1 MALVQGVAQARG
13 PRNRVRID
21 PNLWGA
27 LSSVLGKTFGT
38 KQSPKYW
45 PYSNFYIQMMDVI
58 GRVAP
63 GVELSKEALIVRDP
77 ETGEA
82 VAEIPWSGSEAV
94 VNSAYGVTQS
104 DIEEFLRLLFNAVYT
119 FVNELY
125 ERAVNNNVG
134 YFKSELEEDLKKM
147 VHGRPML
154 DAEVRDLARRV
165 FEVYGLS
172 GVAVYRVTV
181 PPELARPPSTDKPIS
196 MKTTVNGVEVELL
209 LVKGANLHITV
220 KNPFRFHAVVHVLPE
235 SSDTVTV
242 FTRLVGSSEPPG
254 IVPSSE
260 VLEQLVFNWGQ
271 IALRAVE
278 EQLARLQGLGRAA
291 KQEVE
296 VLEYWRTLL
305 ARGKWS
311 KL

>member
-38 KQSPKYW
+38 KQTPRYW
-45 PYSNFYIQMMDVI
+45 PYSNLYVQMMGVI

-94 VNSAYGVTQS
+94 VNPVYGVAQS

-119 FVNELY
+119 FVHELH
-125 ERAVNNNVG
+125 ERATNNNVG
-134 YFKSELEEDLKKM
+134 HFANELEEDLKNM
-147 VHGRPML
+147 LRSRPML
-154 DAEVRDLARRV
+154 DAELRDYTRRAL
-165 FEVYGLS
+165 EVYGLS
-172 GVAVYRVTV
+172 GVAVYRVVV
-181 PPELARPPSTDKPIS
+181 PPELAKPPSTDKSIS
-196 MKTTVNGVEVELL
+196 MRTSVNGVEVELL
-209 LVKGANLHITV
+209 FVKGANLHIVV

-254 IVPSSE
+254 VVPSPE
-260 VLEQLVFNWGQ
+260 VLDQLVFNWGY
-271 IALRAVE
+271 IVLRAVE
-278 EQLARLQGLGRAA
+278 ELLARLQKLGRVA

-296 VLEYWRTLL
+296 VLEYWRSLL
-305 ARGKWS
+305 THGKWS
-311 KL
+311 KA